1 MAAIEG
7 NLFVTQPRPG
17 IRRRNNA
24 PIRPRR
30 EPSSA
35 PDLAFALAAAAAVM
49 AGIFA
54 AATFLVPDLSRGD
67 AGTDLARVFAAFLA
81 LAAVS
86 LGAAG
91 VLLSAGSDDRASHV
105 IAPAGI
111 GAAIG
116 VAEALILLRPA
127 PALIPVPFVLLVF
140 ALRPVRRI
148 LARRARGR

>member
-1 MAAIEG
+1 M
-7 NLFVTQPRPG
+7 TSRRPG

-24 PIRPRR
+24 PIRPHR

-35 PDLAFALAAAAAVM
+35 PDIVFTLAAAAAVM

-54 AATFLVPDLSRGD
+54 AASFLMPDLSRGD

-81 LAAVS
+81 LAAVC

-91 VLLSAGSDDRASHV
+91 VLLSAGSNDRASHV
-105 IAPAGI
+105 IAPSVI

-116 VAEALILLRPA
+116 VSESLILLRPA
-127 PALIPVPFVLLVF
+127 PALIPVPFILLLF
-140 ALRPVRRI
+140 ALRPIRRS
-148 LARRARGR
+148 LARPAGRR